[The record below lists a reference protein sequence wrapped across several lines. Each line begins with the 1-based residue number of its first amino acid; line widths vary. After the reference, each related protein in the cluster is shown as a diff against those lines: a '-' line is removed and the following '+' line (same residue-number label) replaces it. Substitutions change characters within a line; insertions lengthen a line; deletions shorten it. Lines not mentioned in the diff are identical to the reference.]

1 MGVFWPL
8 SALEI
13 RTMTNTQESLQNF
26 LDAHPDIEI
35 FEVMLPDLSGG
46 LRGKWVT
53 RDKIEK
59 VMAGGLKLPL
69 SAAVFDVWGR
79 DVEAWVFDSGDGDG
93 LCDADIRTLAPVPWA
108 RRPTGQ
114 VIISMREVDGRP
126 CALDPRFLLE
136 SLVQRFNSLGLTPV
150 LASEMEFYLF
160 RDEQDDLGRP
170 VHTQTDRVGGALAS
184 GQTYCID
191 TMDGMSDLMH
201 GIRDACNA
209 QRLPIDTL
217 IKESAPSQY
226 EINLYHSAD
235 AVVAADQA
243 VMLQRA
249 IRGVAKRQNYRAS
262 FMAKPFGDLA
272 GNGMHIHCS
281 LLDGKGNNAFD
292 DGSGKGTDL
301 LRHAIAGCLDTMADS
316 MLLFAPNLNSYRRF
330 QRGTH
335 APLAPS
341 WGYENRTVAVR
352 VPADAPTATRIEHRV
367 AGADAHPHLVIA
379 AILAGMLH
387 GIENKLEAPDPLEG
401 NAYEQMPASL
411 PRYWPDALASFSG
424 SEFIGNSLGSE
435 FQRVYTLLKQQEI
448 DEFDRQVTPLEYDAC
463 L

>member
-1 MGVFWPL
+1 M
-8 SALEI
+8 AD
-13 RTMTNTQESLQNF
+13 NKESLQEF
-26 LDAHPDIEI
+26 LYQHPDVEV
-35 FEVMLPDLSGG
+35 FEVMLPDIAGG

-69 SAAVFDVWGR
+69 SALAFDVWGR
-79 DVEAWVFDSGDGDG
+79 DVEAWVWDSGDGDG

-108 RRPTGQ
+108 ARPTGQ
-114 VIISMREVDGRP
+114 VMMSLRELDGSP
-126 CALDPRFLLE
+126 CAYDTRFILQGLMK
-136 SLVQRFNSLGLTPV
+136 RFAALGLTPV

-160 RDEQDDLGRP
+160 ENGQDALGRP

-184 GQTYCID
+184 GQTYGID
-191 TMDGMSDLMH
+191 TMDGMADLMH
-201 GIRDACNA
+201 EIRDACTA
-209 QRLPIDTL
+209 QQLLIDTL

-235 AVVAADQA
+235 ALVAADQA

-249 IRGVAKRQNYRAS
+249 IRGVAKRGGCRAS

-272 GNGMHIHCS
+272 GNGMHVHCS
-281 LLDGKGNNAFD
+281 LVDGEGKNAFD
-292 DGSGKGTDL
+292 DGSGKGNPL
-301 LRHAIAGCLDTMADS
+301 LRHAIAGCLATMADS
-316 MLLFAPNLNSYRRF
+316 MLLFAPNLNSYRRV
-330 QRGTH
+330 QRGTQ
-335 APLAPS
+335 APHAPS

-352 VPADAPTATRIEHRV
+352 VPADAPVATRIEHRV

-379 AILAGMLH
+379 AILSGMLY
-387 GIENKLEAPDPLEG
+387 GIENKLEAPEPMEG
-401 NAYEQMPASL
+401 NAYEQLPASL
-411 PRYWPDALASFSG
+411 PRYWPDALANFSS
-424 SEFIGNSLGSE
+424 SEFIGEYLGSE
-435 FQRVYTLLKQQEI
+435 FQRVYTLLKEQEM